1 MIGMRSGLIAIVVAV
16 LTIAGAPAGT
26 AATPDV
32 LPYGNGTWAY
42 DSTHPGQ
49 WAAKITGY
57 NASAGATHDISAVM
71 SYATDLEM
79 YCPDDDPAQ
88 CTPDDFY
95 SYYTPGSNGRRST
108 AAYANQVPGAVLSP
122 IVDGAVGSDYLAGFD
137 DLSIPLARAF
147 ADKVAAQVC
156 ADPHVAG
163 IQFDLEPFDV
173 TTRGQYWF
181 YRGIADAFA
190 GDGCVDATH
199 PQGRF
204 FSVFTFAN
212 SIRPGTLRAG
222 RLAAIVSAHHNGYV
236 IDSLYDLGTRA
247 GGWLNSP
254 NRYATL
260 VSAEVTRMRTWAD
273 RLDIPYGFGLP
284 GGASAHEYSSC
295 TGTPCRHDP
304 GDETG
309 YPMLAYTSRAVAAV
323 DASGARDDQL
333 FLGNDVWYFGAGPQH
348 HGTYTVTPAPLPA
361 AVLSYLATRL

>member
-1 MIGMRSGLIAIVVAV
+1 MRNALIAAVVTV
-16 LTIAGAPAGT
+16 LAISVAPAAH

-32 LPYGNGTWAY
+32 LPHGNGTWAY
-42 DSTHPGQ
+42 DATRPGQ
-49 WAAKITGY
+49 WAPKIADY
-57 NASAGATHDISAVM
+57 DANATHDISVVM
-71 SYATDLEM
+71 SYATDIEM
-79 YCPDDDPAQ
+79 YCPGDDPAQ

-95 SYYTPGSNGRRST
+95 SYYTPGSSGRRST

-122 IVDGAVGSDYLAGFD
+122 IIDGVVGSDYLAGFN
-137 DLSIPLARAF
+137 DLSPSLATAF

-156 ADPHVAG
+156 ADPRVAG

-173 TTRGQYWF
+173 RTRGQYWF
-181 YRGIADAFA
+181 YRAIADAFA
-190 GDGCVDATH
+190 GAGSGAGCVDATH

-204 FSVFTFAN
+204 FSIFTFAS
-212 SIRPGTLRAG
+212 SIQPGTTRAT
-222 RLAAIVSAHHNGYV
+222 RLAAIVNAHHNGYV

-254 NRYATL
+254 SRYATL
-260 VSAEVTRMRTWAD
+260 VTAEVTHMRSWAD
-273 RLDIPYGFGLP
+273 ELGIPYGFGLP

-304 GDETG
+304 GDRAG

-323 DASGARDDQL
+323 DSSGAREDPL
-333 FLGNDVWYFGAGPQH
+333 FLGNDLWYFGAGPQQ
-348 HGTYTVTPAPLPA
+348 HGGYSVTPAPVPA